1 MTATQTGTALPIAP
15 VADFEGALWTHG
27 IKPLRRRTVTTLQIN
42 VGKLCNQA
50 CHHCHVDAGPN
61 RREIMTRETAQRVD
75 ELLQRSAGIELLDLT
90 GGAPE
95 LNPNFRWLVTRARSR
110 GTRVL
115 VRCNLT
121 VVFVPDMEW
130 LPEFYRD
137 QAVELVCSLPCYT
150 AENVDQQRGHGVFD
164 QSIAALERL
173 NKLGYGQ
180 PESRLV
186 LNLVY
191 NPVGAF
197 LPPRQAEL
205 EGKYRDEF
213 RRLFGIE
220 FHHLFTIT
228 NMPIKRF
235 ADQLRRWQKYDD
247 YMGLLVNHF
256 NPGTVDDLM
265 CRTLLSVG
273 WEGTLYD
280 CDFNQMLDLPIR
292 GEGDHPLTV
301 WDLDRVDSLD
311 GVPVLTDSHCFGCT
325 AGAGSSCGG
334 SLES

>member
-1 MTATQTGTALPIAP
+1 MIFAQTETARTVAPQPDFNRAL
-15 VADFEGALWTHG
+15 GAHG
-27 IKPLRRRTVTTLQIN
+27 IKALRRRAVTTLQVN
-42 VGKLCNQA
+42 VGELCNQA

-61 RREIMTRETAQRVD
+61 RSEIMTWKTAERVD
-75 ELLQRSAGIELLDLT
+75 AVLEQSSGVELLDLT

-95 LNPNFRWLVTRARSR
+95 LNPSFAWLLTRARSR
-110 GTRVL
+110 STRVM

-121 VVFVPDMEW
+121 VIFVSGMEW

-137 QAVELVCSLPCYT
+137 NEIELVCSLPCYT
-150 AENVDQQRGHGVFD
+150 AENVDKQRGRGVFD

-173 NKLGYGQ
+173 NQLGYGQ
-180 PESRLV
+180 SESPLV

-197 LPPRQAEL
+197 LPPKQTDL
-205 EGKYRDEF
+205 ERKYRDEL
-213 RRLFGIE
+213 RRLFGVE

-235 ADQLRRWQKYDD
+235 ADQLQRWEKYDE
-247 YMGLLVNHF
+247 YMGLLINHF
-256 NPGTVDDLM
+256 NPSTIDDLM

-280 CDFNQMLDLPIR
+280 CDFNQMLELPIR
-292 GEGDHPLTV
+292 GEDDQPLTL

-311 GVPVLTDSHCFGCT
+311 GVPIFTAPHCFGCT
-325 AGAGSSCGG
+325 AGTGSSCGG
-334 SLES
+334 SLA

>member
-1 MTATQTGTALPIAP
+1 MIFAQTETAPT
-15 VADFEGALWTHG
+15 VAQQPDFDRALWAHG
-27 IKPLRRRTVTTLQIN
+27 IKPLRRRAVSTLQVN

-61 RREIMTRETAQRVD
+61 RREIMTWEIAERVD
-75 ELLQRSAGIELLDLT
+75 TVLKQSSGVELLDLT

-95 LNPNFRWLVTRARSR
+95 LNPSFAWLVTRARNR
-110 GTRVL
+110 GTRVM

-121 VVFVPDMEW
+121 VIFVSGMDW

-137 QAVELVCSLPCYT
+137 NEIELVCSLPCYT
-150 AENVDQQRGHGVFD
+150 AENVDKQRGRGVFD

-173 NKLGYGQ
+173 NQLGYGQ
-180 PESRLV
+180 SESPLV
-186 LNLVY
+186 LDLVY

-197 LPPRQAEL
+197 LPPKQADL
-205 EGKYRDEF
+205 EKKYRYEL

-235 ADQLRRWQKYDD
+235 ADQLQRWEKYDE
-247 YMGLLVNHF
+247 YMGLLINHF
-256 NPGTVDDLM
+256 NPSTVDDLM

-280 CDFNQMLDLPIR
+280 CDFNQMLELPIR
-292 GEGDHPLTV
+292 GEGGQPLTL
-301 WDLDRVDSLD
+301 WDLDRVDYLD
-311 GVPVLTDSHCFGCT
+311 SVPILTASHCFGCT